1 MYQVLGLTSYSHWPE
16 AAKLRECACSH
27 GHIQHQLQQL
37 AEARV
42 RAMLHVGVME
52 ELHLSIASL
61 AVSLCASGCVISHV
75 VRHTVAWLTAASEID
90 GWPGVCQATLG
101 VKLDGP
107 TWRSS
112 TPHAFSYEVRGPGT
126 LVRAA

>member
-16 AAKLRECACSH
+16 AAKLRECARSH
-27 GHIQHQLQQL
+27 GHIQHELQQL

-61 AVSLCASGCVISHV
+61 AVSAPAS
-75 VRHTVAWLTAASEID
+75 
-90 GWPGVCQATLG
+90 
-101 VKLDGP
+101 
-107 TWRSS
+107 
-112 TPHAFSYEVRGPGT
+112 SYMVLACRRC
-126 LVRAA
+126 LVHCRF